1 MNVKNVVP
9 QNSMMMNIINVL
21 NDTFVQLNVSL
32 QNKSNISDHKL
43 LNRSI
48 SYKKMHEFVFF

>member
-21 NDTFVQLNVSL
+21 NYTFVQLNVSL
-32 QNKSNISDHKL
+32 QNKSINFFQKKVPYWPQTFERQHKL
-43 LNRSI
+43 
-48 SYKKMHEFVFF
+48 